1 MKRAHSKSDKLKR
14 PHSRVRAES
23 GGRPTRLLGL
33 SILAAAGFALFLPVV
48 VNESFYYPFMFL
60 KSILF
65 RGAVQVMLL
74 LYVIL
79 AAREPAYRPR
89 LNLISCAVLAWFG
102 ILVLSSLPGI
112 SVDAWSSWWG
122 DFRRMSGLI
131 MQLHLLAYFFV
142 LSQTIKR
149 QRDWLILF
157 TTSLFAGV
165 LMGFSGMVEYLNL
178 NYLYHFP
185 GERRAGVEGAAGNAT
200 FFATVMLL
208 DFFLALWLLARKEQ
222 SATYALMART
232 WLVLLASLDLF
243 AIGWNLFM
251 QTDIISGLA
260 LPSVAVLALLLHAAS
275 LGWFLL
281 RRKVRAGQIFVGL
294 CGAWC
299 LFWMYQ
305 TQTRGALV
313 GLAGSLL
320 LLSAI
325 YLWAGTSR
333 GWRLLCGGLIL
344 FVFLAPAVVLINR
357 GSTWVRSHPT
367 LLRYTMLSFHDYTTE
382 ERLMQWRAGAH
393 AILDRPLL
401 GWGPENFRNA
411 FDLHFPGEMYHS
423 PSDEA
428 WFDRAHNLVMDV
440 GVTTGLV
447 GLACYL
453 ALHGLIILFLWR
465 HWART
470 KDFANSLMLAALLV
484 AYFLQ
489 GLFTFDT
496 INSDAIRLLIL
507 AYIACLYGETRTR
520 AGGALAHIPAR
531 SAISWQGWVS
541 VGAAVVILPV
551 AWSYAVSQP
560 FSLNRLVRRARV
572 AEHVLDSQ
580 TRMPRLVFNDALM
593 SLFERADSYRI
604 TGWNDLH
611 EVLANYAFEAAQT
624 PYIPASQKVR
634 AIRMGADFLEESIL
648 NQPANAR
655 NYLYLASLVN
665 GTSDL
670 VAKTDPG
677 LAKSL
682 AENVLARL
690 ERAEALSKR
699 PQVYFERSNALLFLG
714 RNDERIQEF
723 AKGVALC
730 PATKEPHL
738 DLVTLY
744 IAAGRDEAAAAEWKN
759 IKALGFQLTAADY
772 DRVIEAYGARK
783 KFAPMIELCKEQ
795 LTQTKEDADILAH
808 LAAIYREMGEIELA
822 RQTAAQAASLSPKI
836 AGELQ
841 SFLDTL
847 KSQRGKIN

>member
-1 MKRAHSKSDKLKR
+1 MKQAHPKSDKLKK
-14 PHSRVRAES
+14 PHARVHAES
-23 GGRPTRLLGL
+23 GGRLTRLLAF
-33 SILAAAGFALFLPVV
+33 SILVAAGFALFLPVV
-48 VNESFYYPFMFL
+48 VNQSFYYPFMFL

-79 AAREPAYRPR
+79 AAKEPAYRPR
-89 LNLISCAVLAWFG
+89 LNLISYAVLVWFG
-102 ILVLSSLPGI
+102 VLVLSSLPGI
-112 SVDAWSSWWG
+112 SIDAWSSWWG
-122 DFRRMSGLI
+122 DFRRMGGLI

-142 LSQTIKR
+142 LSQTLKR
-149 QRDWLILF
+149 ERDWLILF

-178 NYLYHFP
+178 KYLYQFP
-185 GERRAGVEGAAGNAT
+185 NESRVEGAAGNAN

-208 DFFLALWLLARKEQ
+208 DFFLALWLLVRKEK

-232 WLVLLASLDLF
+232 WLVLLALLDLF
-243 AIGWNLFM
+243 AIGWDLFM
-251 QTDIISGLA
+251 QADITSGLA
-260 LPSVAVLALLLHAAS
+260 LPSVAVFALLLHAVS
-275 LGWFLL
+275 LGWFTMC
-281 RRKVRAGQIFVGL
+281 RNVRAGQIFIGL

-313 GLAGSLL
+313 GFAGSLL
-320 LLSAI
+320 LLSGI
-325 YLWAGTSR
+325 YLWVGPSR
-333 GWRLLCGGLIL
+333 RWRLVCGGMIL
-344 FVFLAPAVVLINR
+344 FVILAPAVVLINR
-357 GSTWVRSHPT
+357 GSTWVRNHPT
-367 LLRYTMLSFHDYTTE
+367 LLRYTMLSSQDATAE
-382 ERLMQWRAGAH
+382 VRLMAWKASTH

-401 GWGPENFRNA
+401 GWGPENFKNA
-411 FDLHFPGEMYHS
+411 FDLHFPGEIYHS
-423 PSDEA
+423 LLGEV
-428 WFDRAHNLVMDV
+428 WEDRAHNLVMDV
-440 GVTTGLV
+440 GVTTGMV
-447 GLACYL
+447 GLALYL
-453 ALHGLIILFLWR
+453 GLHGLIIVFLWR
-465 HWART
+465 HWVRT
-470 KDFANSLMLAALLV
+470 KDFADSLMLAALLV
-484 AYFLQ
+484 AYFVQ

-496 INSDAIRLLIL
+496 INSDVIRLLIL
-507 AYIACLYGETRTR
+507 AYIAYLYGETGNRTGIAR
-520 AGGALAHIPAR
+520 PHIPAR
-531 SAISWQGWVS
+531 SAISWRGWVS
-541 VGAAVVILPV
+541 VGAAAAIMPI

-560 FSLNRLVRRARV
+560 FSSNRLVRQAHV

-580 TRMPRLVFNDALM
+580 TRTPRLVFNDALM
-593 SLFERADSYRI
+593 RLFEEADSYRI

-611 EVLANYAFEAAQT
+611 ELAANYAFEVAQT
-624 PYIPASQKVR
+624 PYIPAGQKVR
-634 AIRMGADFLEESIL
+634 AVRMGVDFLEESIR

-655 NYLYLASLVN
+655 NYLYQASLVN

-682 AENVLARL
+682 AENVLVRL
-690 ERAEALSKR
+690 EQAETLSPTR
-699 PQVYFERSNALLFLG
+699 PQVHFEKSKALLFLG

-730 PATKEPHL
+730 PAIKEPHL

-759 IKALGFQLTAADY
+759 IKARGFPLTAADY
-772 DRVIEAYGARK
+772 DRVLAAYGAGK
-783 KFAPMIELCKEQ
+783 KFAPMVELYKEQ
-795 LTQTKEDADILAH
+795 LTRTQGDADILAH
-808 LAAIYREMGEIELA
+808 LASIYREMGEIELA
-822 RQTAAQAASLSPKI
+822 RQTAMQAASLSPKI

>member
-1 MKRAHSKSDKLKR
+1 MKRAHSKSNKLKK

-23 GGRPTRLLGL
+23 GGRLTRLLAL
-33 SILAAAGFALFLPVV
+33 SILVVAGFALFLPVV

-74 LYVIL
+74 LYLIL
-79 AAREPAYRPR
+79 AAKEPAYRPR

-102 ILVLSSLPGI
+102 VLCLSSLPGI
-112 SVDAWSSWWG
+112 SIDAWSSWWG
-122 DFRRMSGLI
+122 DFRRMGGLI

-142 LSQTIKR
+142 LSQTLKR
-149 QRDWLILF
+149 ERDWLILF
-157 TTSLFAGV
+157 TASLFAGV

-185 GERRAGVEGAAGNAT
+185 KESRVEGAAGNAG

-208 DFFLALWLLARKEQ
+208 DFFLALWLLVRKEK

-232 WLVLLASLDLF
+232 WLVLLALLDLF
-243 AIGWNLFM
+243 AIGWSLFA

-260 LPSVAVLALLLHAAS
+260 FPSVAVFALLLHAAS
-275 LGWFLL
+275 LGWFVL
-281 RRKVRAGQIFVGL
+281 RRNVRAGQIFVGL

-325 YLWAGTSR
+325 YLWVGTSR

-344 FVFLAPAVVLINR
+344 LVFLAPAAILINR
-357 GSTWVRSHPT
+357 GSTWVQSHPT
-367 LLRYTMLSFHDYTTE
+367 LLRYTMLSFQDYSTE

-411 FDLHFPGEMYHS
+411 FDLHFPGEMYQS
-423 PSDEA
+423 PLDEV
-428 WFDRAHNLVMDV
+428 WFDRAHNLVIDV

-447 GLACYL
+447 GLASYL
-453 ALHGLIILFLWR
+453 ALHGLIIVFLWR
-465 HWART
+465 HWVRT

-496 INSDAIRLLIL
+496 INSDVIRLLIL
-507 AYIACLYGETRTR
+507 AYIAYLYGETKNR
-520 AGGALAHIPAR
+520 AGGAVAHIPAR
-531 SAISWQGWVS
+531 SVISWQGWVS
-541 VGAAVVILPV
+541 VGAAAVILPV

-560 FSLNRLVRRARV
+560 FSSNRLVRRARI

-593 SLFERADSYRI
+593 RLFEQADSYRI

-611 EVLANYAFEAAQT
+611 EVLANYAFEGAQM
-624 PYIPASQKVR
+624 PYIPADQKVR
-634 AIRMGADFLEESIL
+634 AIRMGVDFLEESIR

-670 VAKTDPG
+670 VAKIDPG

-682 AENVLARL
+682 AENVVARL
-690 ERAEALSKR
+690 DRAEALSKR
-699 PQVYFERSNALLFLG
+699 PQVHFEKSTALLFLG

-730 PATKEPHL
+730 TATKEPHL

-744 IAAGRDEAAAAEWKN
+744 MAAGRGEAAAAEWKN
-759 IKALGFQLTAADY
+759 IKANGFELTAADY
-772 DRVIEAYGARK
+772 DRVI
-783 KFAPMIELCKEQ
+783 
-795 LTQTKEDADILAH
+795 LAS
-808 LAAIYREMGEIELA
+808 
-822 RQTAAQAASLSPKI
+822 QTAMQTASLSPKI

>member
-1 MKRAHSKSDKLKR
+1 MKQAHSKTDKLKR
-14 PHSRVRAES
+14 PHAREHAES
-23 GGRPTRLLGL
+23 GGRPARLLAL
-33 SILAAAGFALFLPVV
+33 SILVAAGFALILPVV

-89 LNLISCAVLAWFG
+89 FNLISYAVLAWFAV
-102 ILVLSSLPGI
+102 LFLSSLPGI
-112 SVDAWSSWWG
+112 SIDAWSSWWG
-122 DFRRMSGLI
+122 DFRRMGGLI

-142 LSQTIKR
+142 LSQTLKR
-149 QRDWLILF
+149 ERDWLILF
-157 TTSLFAGV
+157 TASLFAGV
-165 LMGFSGMVEYLNL
+165 LMGFSGMVGYLNL
-178 NYLYHFP
+178 NYLYQFP
-185 GERRAGVEGAAGNAT
+185 KESRVEGAAGNAN

-208 DFFLALWLLARKEQ
+208 DFFLALWLLVRKEK

-243 AIGWNLFM
+243 AIGWDLFM
-251 QTDIISGLA
+251 QADITSGLA
-260 LPSVAVLALLLHAAS
+260 LPSVAVFALLLHAAS
-275 LGWFLL
+275 LGWFVM
-281 RRKVRAGQIFVGL
+281 RRNVRAGQIFVGL

-320 LLSAI
+320 LLSGI
-325 YLWAGTSR
+325 YLWVGTSR
-333 GWRLLCGGLIL
+333 RRRLLCGGLIL
-344 FVFLAPAVVLINR
+344 CVFLVPAVVLINR
-357 GSTWVRSHPT
+357 GSTWVRNHPT
-367 LLRYTMLSFHDYTTE
+367 LLRYTMLSSQDATAE
-382 ERLMQWRAGAH
+382 VRLMAWRASAH

-401 GWGPENFRNA
+401 GWGPENFKNA
-411 FDLHFPGEMYHS
+411 FDFHFPSEIYHS
-423 PSDEA
+423 LLDEV

-440 GVTTGLV
+440 GVTTGLI
-447 GLACYL
+447 GLASYL
-453 ALHGLIILFLWR
+453 ALHGLIIVFLWR
-465 HWART
+465 HWVRT
-470 KDFANSLMLAALLV
+470 KDFANSLMLAALIV

-496 INSDAIRLLIL
+496 INSDVIRLLIL
-507 AYIACLYGETRTR
+507 AYIAYLYGETGNRT
-520 AGGALAHIPAR
+520 GGAGAHLQAR

-560 FSLNRLVRRARV
+560 FSSNRLVRQATI
-572 AEHVLDSQ
+572 AEHVLDFQ
-580 TRMPRLVFNDALM
+580 TRTPRLVFNDALM
-593 SLFERADSYRI
+593 SLFEQADSYRI

-611 EVLANYAFEAAQT
+611 EVVANYAFEVAQI
-624 PYIPASQKVR
+624 PYIPAGQKVT
-634 AIRMGADFLEESIL
+634 AIRMGVDFLEEGIR

-655 NYLYLASLVN
+655 NFLYLASLVN

-682 AENVLARL
+682 AENVLVRL
-690 ERAEALSKR
+690 ERAESLSPTR
-699 PQVYFERSNALLFLG
+699 PQVHFEKSKALLFLG

-730 PATKEPHL
+730 PAIKEPHL

-744 IAAGRDEAAAAEWKN
+744 IATGRDEAAAAEWKN
-759 IKALGFQLTAADY
+759 IKARGFPLTAADY
-772 DRVIEAYGARK
+772 DRVLAAYGAGK
-783 KFAPMIELCKEQ
+783 KFAPMVELYKEQ
-795 LTQTKEDADILAH
+795 LTGTKGDADILAH
-808 LAAIYREMGEIELA
+808 LASIYREMGEIELA
-822 RQTAAQAASLSPKI
+822 RQTAMRAASLSPKI